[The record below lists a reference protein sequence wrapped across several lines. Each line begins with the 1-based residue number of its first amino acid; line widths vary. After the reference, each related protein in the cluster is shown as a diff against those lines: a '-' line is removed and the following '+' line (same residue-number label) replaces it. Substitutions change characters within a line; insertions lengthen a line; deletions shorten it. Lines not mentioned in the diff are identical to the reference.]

1 MSGAKQDEMSFWD
14 HLEELRGTIIR
25 SLSAVV
31 AMTAFGLV
39 FRNELF
45 DKIILAP
52 TSSDFFIYRWFRVS
66 QDIRIVNLD
75 ISGQFLVHL
84 RASLMGGI
92 VLAFPYVLWEIWKF
106 ICPALYKEEKAGVM
120 KAFGF
125 SSLLFYF
132 GVAVGYFILLPVCLS
147 FFYGYS
153 VSDSISNTFSLQSY
167 MSMFGSMV
175 LLIGI
180 VFEFPMLI
188 LALSSLGIVSREM
201 LQKGRKYAIVAV
213 LIVSALI
220 TPADLG
226 SMLIVSLPLYLLFE
240 LSILFCKKEV
250 ANDKHQ

>member
-1 MSGAKQDEMSFWD
+1 MSFWD
-14 HLEELRGTIIR
+14 HLEELRGTLIR
-25 SLSAVV
+25 SLLAVIV
-31 AMTAFGLV
+31 MTAFGLV
-39 FRNELF
+39 FRKFLF

-52 TSSDFFIYRWFRVS
+52 TSSDFFIYNFLGLS
-66 QDIRIVNLD
+66 HDIQIVNLD

-92 VLAFPYVLWEIWKF
+92 VLSFPYILWEIWKF
-106 ICPALYKEEKAGVM
+106 ICPALYKEEKTGVM
-120 KAFGF
+120 RAFGM

-147 FFYGYS
+147 FFYGYQ
-153 VSDSISNTFSLQSY
+153 VSDSITNTFSLQSY

-188 LALSSLGIVSREM
+188 MALSAIGVVNREM

-213 LIVSALI
+213 LIVAALI

-226 SMLIVSLPLYLLFE
+226 SMLIVSVPLYLLFE
-240 LSILFCKKEV
+240 LSILFCKKES
-250 ANDKHQ
+250 ANDKCQ